1 MPRSGCIA
9 ASAAIIA
16 AGSVAGGCGST
27 ELQKPTHAKRVAP
40 VTAASGLRPHQ
51 LSKAEHEPVARIGD
65 QTITL
70 GALRHWISIDS
81 NGRAGAPE
89 PPDYTEC
96 IEYLR
101 ANNEQTTARLKRVC
115 MQEYDELLK
124 PTLSLLIHDRWLIAE
139 AAEDGLKADETKLKR
154 ESSLS
159 GPHGEEVRQTLEAT
173 GETPSDVKLKL
184 LVNQLS
190 ERIYRKLA
198 LSVPIVTS
206 RQASGYYMRHRPA
219 FVTPE
224 QRDLYIL
231 RTASNA
237 AAKKAKREIEGGAS
251 FATVVAKT
259 SLEQPTTAKDGLLL
273 GLGPNNFGEPPLNK
287 AIFSAPL
294 NALRGPVEISLGYYL
309 FDVLHS
315 HPAHQRSLAEVR
327 PEIVRLLHQQRRDRN
342 VTRFVAAFRAKW
354 TSQTSCVPGYVVKY
368 CKQYRQSKAELQE
381 NAKAL

>member
-1 MPRSGCIA
+1 MPRSGCIS
-9 ASAAIIA
+9 ASAAIIV

-40 VTAASGLRPHQ
+40 VRAADGLRTHQ
-51 LSKAEHEPVARIGD
+51 LSNTEHQPVATIGD

-81 NGRAGAPE
+81 HGQAGAPE
-89 PPDYTEC
+89 PPDYAAC

-101 ANNEQTTARLKRVC
+101 VDNEQTTTQLRRVC
-115 MQEYDELLK
+115 THEYDELMK
-124 PTLSLLIHDRWLIAE
+124 PTLSSLIHDRWLAAE
-139 AAEDGLKADETKLKR
+139 ATEDGLRADETKLKR

-159 GPHGEEVRQTLEAT
+159 GPHGEEVRQTLETT

-184 LVNQLS
+184 LVNQVS
-190 ERIYRKLA
+190 DRIYRKLE

-206 RQASGYYMRHRPA
+206 RQASGYYMRHRRA
-219 FVTPE
+219 FVAPE

-251 FATVVAKT
+251 FATVVGKT
-259 SLEQPTTAKDGLLL
+259 SLEQPSTAKDGLLL

-294 NALRGPVEISLGYYL
+294 NALRGPVEISLGYYI
-309 FDVLHS
+309 FNVLHS
-315 HPAHQRSLAEVR
+315 HPARQRSLAEVR
-327 PEIVRLLHQQRRDRN
+327 PEIVRVLHQQRRDRI
-342 VTRFVAAFRAKW
+342 VTRFVAAFRKKW
-354 TSQTSCVPGYVVKY
+354 ISRTSCVPGYVVKY
-368 CKQYRQSKAELQE
+368 CRQHRRSKAELRE
-381 NAKAL
+381 NAKSL